1 MSRTLRKNACD
12 ICNGKMVDVS
22 TVSHLF
28 KEAIN
33 FEEIFQT

>member
-12 ICNGKMVDVS
+12 ICNENMVDVS
-22 TVSHLF
+22 TVSLLF

-33 FEEIFQT
+33 FKEIFQT